1 MWAGGKWVCQIPKGL
16 QEEVALKPGF
26 SFSVLLALGP
36 DDSLLLGWGAVL

>member
-1 MWAGGKWVCQIPKGL
+1 MGGREVGVSNPKGL
-16 QEEVALKPGF
+16 AGGGGFKPGF